1 MEEVL
6 LFMTKIALGKGA
18 IAKKKYYK
26 RVNEKCLR
34 DAQTQ
39 KYDFFYS
46 TVTHHKILEKQNGL
60 GITLVH
66 KNYYPWKRPWL
77 QSYWTHFPYREDE
90 LVSRCLEQ
98 KIMFENSDSLST
110 RVKNT
115 VEPAPPWCYYLNYW
129 FHW

>member
-39 KYDFFYS
+39 KYDFFLQYCDTS
-46 TVTHHKILEKQNGL
+46 QNTGKAKWAWYNTGAQKLLSLKEAVTSILL
-60 GITLVH
+60 
-66 KNYYPWKRPWL
+66 
-77 QSYWTHFPYREDE
+77 
-90 LVSRCLEQ
+90 
-98 KIMFENSDSLST
+98 
-110 RVKNT
+110 NT
-115 VEPAPPWCYYLNYW
+115 
-129 FHW
+129 FSIS